1 MEDRRADADRM
12 PIADDID
19 DPVQLRAALLDR
31 DRRLVRLR
39 AELVSIERWSAQL
52 QAQVAELAEAVDGT
66 RASVEFALGRA
77 PDLLEPEVDEL
88 AAAVAYDTGG
98 GDR

>member
-1 MEDRRADADRM
+1 M
-12 PIADDID
+12 PIAEDLDDAA
-19 DPVQLRAALLDR
+19 QLRAVLLDR

-39 AELVSIERWSAQL
+39 TELVSIERWANQLSAQ
-52 QAQVAELAEAVDGT
+52 VGELAEAVDGM

-88 AAAVAYDTGG
+88 AAAVAYDTGR
-98 GDR
+98 DR